1 MQNTESV
8 PSNVSYKPFKTLNL
22 YCDHRDF
29 ESRLWKLRFFS
40 THRKSQLASSLQELS
55 SNHNIWKNS
64 LRICELAFAMNG
76 KEAEAIHWIP
86 RLKHH
91 YIVLFI
97 LFVVIIGICSVQVVS
112 LRKISRELWKHAVV
126 LFKHLPIVWHRTF
139 WERASCLRKC
149 RLAAKGRVF
158 YYFLLELTISRMKMN
173 NAGIMLLILFMY
185 GILGWN
191 VVYAC
196 ASVTSEWH
204 KPR

>member
-1 MQNTESV
+1 MKVEVLFHSSQNPT
-8 PSNVSYKPFKTLNL
+8 
-22 YCDHRDF
+22 C
-29 ESRLWKLRFFS
+29 KLAARTFI
-40 THRKSQLASSLQELS
+40 QPQYLE
-55 SNHNIWKNS
+55 
-64 LRICELAFAMNG
+64 ELAANLRVGFCDEWKRG
-76 KEAEAIHWIP
+76 WGYTLDPSFETY
-86 RLKHH
+86 H